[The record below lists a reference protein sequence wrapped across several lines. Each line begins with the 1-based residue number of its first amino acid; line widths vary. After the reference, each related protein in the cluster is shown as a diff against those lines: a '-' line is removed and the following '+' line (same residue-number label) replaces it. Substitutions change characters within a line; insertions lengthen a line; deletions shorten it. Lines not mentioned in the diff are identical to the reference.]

1 MLVVEKFEAVGNFLF
16 RWRSYLPLVLVA
28 LFCLA
33 LPDYRYPLGSHR
45 LDMIW
50 EIFCLMT
57 SLAGLLIRII
67 TVGYTPK
74 RSSGRNT
81 KAGQVADYLNVKGMY
96 STVRNPLYLGNFF
109 MGLGISL
116 FLRVWWVA
124 VIYALLF
131 MIYYER
137 IIIAEEAFLT
147 KKFKQSYLD
156 WVSKTPA
163 FFPKFS
169 QWQTPE
175 LSFSFKKAIRK
186 EYHGFLAIIVSMF
199 VLELMSDLYY
209 HRQLIFDI
217 MWIMIAGSG
226 VIVYVIVRFLH
237 KKTSFL
243 KTPGR

>member
-1 MLVVEKFEAVGNFLF
+1 MLLIKKFEAVGNFLF
-16 RWRSYLPLVLVA
+16 RWRSYLPLVLVV

-50 EIFCLMT
+50 EIFCLMI
-57 SLAGLLIRII
+57 SLAGLLMRII

-74 RSSGRNT
+74 RTSGRNT

-96 STVRNPLYLGNFF
+96 STVRNPLYLGNYL

-124 VIYALLF
+124 LIYALLF

-147 KKFKQSYLD
+147 KKFKQPYLD

-175 LSFSFKKAIRK
+175 LPFSFKKAIRK
-186 EYHGFLAIIVSMF
+186 EYHGFFALIISMF
-199 VLELMSDLYY
+199 VLEVVSDYY
-209 HRQLIFDI
+209 LHRHFKFDF
-217 MWIMIAGSG
+217 MWLCIVGLGAM
-226 VIVYVIVRFLH
+226 VYVMIRFLH
-237 KKTSFL
+237 KQTSFL
-243 KTPGR
+243 KTPDR